1 VAITG
6 GGDSLGR
13 MERHSMR
20 KIREVLRLRESGLS
34 QRAISASTGM
44 SKGAVTDYLRRAR
57 EARLGW
63 DSALTMT
70 DAEVEARLFKVVG
83 RNEPLRRAPI
93 DMAWVH
99 QELRKTGVTLQLLW
113 SEYVAQVSPERGLAP
128 YQYSQFCDLYAGF
141 RAKVDLSMR
150 QVHRAGEKVFIDYSG
165 KKPRIVDPLTGEVTD
180 VELFVAVLGASNY
193 TFAEVTRTQKLG
205 DFVASTIRAL
215 EYFGGVPSVL
225 VPDQL
230 RSAVSSPDRYDPE
243 INPTYAEFA
252 QHYGVAIVPAR
263 PMKPKDKAKVE
274 NAVLVA
280 QRWILASLRN
290 RTFFS
295 LDELNE
301 AVGELLE
308 RLNARAFKKLE
319 GCRRTAFQELD
330 QPALSP
336 LPPTR
341 YEVGMWSKARVN
353 IDYCVEL
360 DGMIYSVPCALVG
373 ARVEIRSTVAVVEI
387 LHEGRRIA
395 SHRRCY
401 GRKGSATIVEEH
413 RPKSHRQ
420 YGAWPPSRIIGWA
433 SSMGPAVAQ
442 LVELILADKP
452 HPEQGYRSCMA
463 LFRDA
468 KRYPNERVDAACA
481 RAIALGAPNRRSVQS
496 ILLRGLDQLPL
507 ETPAAARRAAH
518 DNVRGADYFDRKESI
533 A

>member
-1 VAITG
+1 
-6 GGDSLGR
+6 
-13 MERHSMR
+13 MR

-34 QRAISASTGM
+34 TRAISASTGV
-44 SKGAVTDYLRRAR
+44 SKGTVSDYLRRAHD
-57 EARLGW
+57 ADLGW
-63 DSALTMT
+63 PAAVVMSDV
-70 DAEVEARLFKVVG
+70 EVEARLFKKVG
-83 RNEPLRRAPI
+83 SNEPPRRAPI

-113 SEYVAQVSPERGLAP
+113 AEYVAAVPAERGTAP

-141 RAKVDLSMR
+141 RSKVDLSMR
-150 QVHRAGEKVFIDYSG
+150 QLHRAGEKVFVDYSG
-165 KKPRIVDPLTGEVTD
+165 KRPCTVDQHTGEVTE

-193 TFAEVTRTQKLG
+193 TFAEATRSQKLG
-205 DFVASTIRAL
+205 DFVASNIRAL
-215 EYFGGVPSVL
+215 EYFGGVPLVL

-230 RSAVSSPDRYDPE
+230 RSAVSGPDRYDPE

-252 QHYGVAIVPAR
+252 QHYGIAVVPAR
-263 PMKPKDKAKVE
+263 PAKPKDKAKVE

-280 QRWILASLRN
+280 QRWILACFRN

-301 AVGELLE
+301 AIAELLE
-308 RLNARAFKKLE
+308 RLNARAFKKLD
-319 GCRRTAFQELD
+319 GCRRSAFEALD
-330 QPALSP
+330 RPALLP

-341 YEVGMWSKARVN
+341 YEVGIWSKAKVN

-360 DGMIYSVPCALVG
+360 DDMLYSVPNTLVG
-373 ARVEIRSTVAVVEI
+373 AHVELRSTVSTVEI
-387 LHEGRRIA
+387 LLNNERVA

-401 GRKGSATIVEEH
+401 GRKGTATIVEGH
-413 RPKSHRQ
+413 RPKSHQQ

-433 SSMGPAVAQ
+433 SSLGPAVAQ
-442 LVELILADKP
+442 VVELILADKP

-468 KRYPNERVDAACA
+468 KRYPSDRVDAACA
-481 RAIALGAPNRRSVQS
+481 RAIAIGAPNRRSVHS
-496 ILLRGLDQLPL
+496 ILIRGLDQLPL
-507 ETPAAARRAAH
+507 EESASGRRAPH
-518 DNVRGADYFDRKESI
+518 ENVRGADYFDRKENL

>member
-1 VAITG
+1 MAITG

-34 QRAISASTGM
+34 TRAISASTGM
-44 SKGAVTDYLRRAR
+44 SKGTVSDYLRRAHDA
-57 EARLGW
+57 ELGW
-63 DSALTMT
+63 AAVLALT
-70 DAEVEARLFKVVG
+70 DAEVEGRLFKKVG
-83 RNEPLRRAPI
+83 WNEPPRRAPI

-99 QELRKTGVTLQLLW
+99 HELRKTGVTLQLLW
-113 SEYVAQVSPERGLAP
+113 SEYAAAVSPERGIAP

-141 RAKVDLSMR
+141 RSKVDLSMR
-150 QVHRAGEKVFIDYSG
+150 QVHRAGEKVFVDYSG
-165 KKPRIVDPLTGEVTD
+165 KRPCIVDQVTGEVTE

-193 TFAEVTRTQKLG
+193 TFAEVTRSQKLG
-205 DFVASTIRAL
+205 DFVASNIRAL
-215 EYFGGVPSVL
+215 EYFGGVPLVL

-230 RSAVSSPDRYDPE
+230 RSAVSGPDRYDPE

-252 QHYGVAIVPAR
+252 QHYGIAVVPAR

-274 NAVLVA
+274 NAVLIA
-280 QRWILASLRN
+280 QRWILACLRN
-290 RTFFS
+290 HTFFS
-295 LDELNE
+295 LDSLSE
-301 AVGELLE
+301 AVAKLLE
-308 RLNARAFKKLE
+308 RLNTRAFKKLD
-319 GCRRTAFQELD
+319 GCRRSAFEQLD
-330 QPALSP
+330 QPALLP

-341 YEVGMWSKARVN
+341 YEVGIWTKAKVN

-360 DGMIYSVPCALVG
+360 DGMIYSVPCSLVG
-373 ARVEIRSTVAVVEI
+373 ARVELRSTVSVVEI
-387 LHEGRRIA
+387 LLGNERVA

-401 GRKGSATIVEEH
+401 GRKGTATIVEEH

-420 YGAWPPSRIIGWA
+420 YGAWPPSRIVGWA
-433 SSMGPAVAQ
+433 SNLGPAVAQ
-442 LVELILADKP
+442 LVELILAAKP

-468 KRYPNERVDAACA
+468 KRYPNDRVDAACA
-481 RAIALGAPNRRSVQS
+481 RAIAIGAPNRRSVHS

-507 ETPAAARRAAH
+507 EEPVSVRRVPH
-518 DNVRGADYFDRKESI
+518 ENVRGADYFDRKENL